1 MKYDDQDN
9 QTAEAFDNESSRNMF
24 LERQQSV
31 QSQWNDASEFRKEK
45 IILNTS
51 YTDTKPKME
60 KVPSLY
66 IQN

>member
-60 KVPSLY
+60 KVPSLHM
-66 IQN
+66 QN